1 MNAIPRYRS
10 FGGPA
15 LFSAGFRPFF
25 LGSAIWAALAV
36 PLWLALYRGLFALP
50 TALAPTVWHAHELIY
65 GYGAATVA
73 GFLLTAIP
81 NWTGRMPLQGAP
93 LIALFAAWFAG
104 RIAILLSGVLGPWAA
119 AVVDLAFPAAFTLA
133 VAREIVVGRNWHNLA
148 VVFGLALIGM
158 GNALVHLEAVGLAQ
172 TADLGNRL
180 GIAILVNLIA
190 VIGGR
195 IVPSFTGNW
204 LRKTKPEASMPAP
217 SGIVDKVAL
226 AVIATGVVWWAF
238 VPDGAVTSIGLMAA
252 GVAAGVRLMRWRGFA
267 TLAEPLLFV
276 LHVGYAW
283 LAVGLVVFGANGLYP
298 LVLPSAGLHA
308 LTAGAIG
315 TMTLAVMTR
324 ASLGHTGHELKASGG
339 TTAIYVLVNAAAALR
354 ILAPSLSDHG
364 DAAMTLSGATW
375 AAAFLLFAVL
385 YGPLLLRPRA

>member
-1 MNAIPRYRS
+1 MSAIPRYRP

-25 LGSAIWAALAV
+25 LGGAIWAAIAV
-36 PLWLALYRGLFALP
+36 PLWLALYRGALVLP
-50 TALAPTVWHAHELIY
+50 TALPPTVWHAHELIY
-65 GYGAATVA
+65 GYGGAIVA

-81 NWTGRMPLQGAP
+81 NWTGRMPLQGVP
-93 LIALFAAWFAG
+93 LIALFVTWCAG
-104 RIAILLSGVLGPWAA
+104 RIAVLLSGAVGPLAA

-133 VAREIVVGRNWHNLA
+133 VAREIVTGRNWHNLA
-148 VVFGLALIGM
+148 VVLGLALIGV
-158 GNALVHLEAVGLAQ
+158 GNALVHLEAVGAAQ

-180 GIAILVNLIA
+180 GIAILLNLIA

-204 LRKTKPEASMPAP
+204 LRKTKPDAP
-217 SGIVDKVAL
+217 VPKPSDVVDKGAL
-226 AVIATGVVWWAF
+226 MVIAVGVLGWAL
-238 VPDGAVTSIGLMAA
+238 VPDGALTPFGLTAA
-252 GVAAGVRLMRWRGFA
+252 GLAAGIRLMRWRGLA

-283 LAVGLVVFGANGLYP
+283 LAIGLLLFGANALYP
-298 LVLPSAGLHA
+298 LLLPSAGLHA
-308 LTAGAIG
+308 LTTGAIG

-324 ASLGHTGHELKASGG
+324 ASLGHTGRELHAGAGSA
-339 TTAIYVLVNAAAALR
+339 AIYVLVTAAAALR
-354 ILAPSLSDHG
+354 VLAPSLPVYSDE
-364 DAAMTLSGATW
+364 AMTAAGAAW
-375 AAAFLLFAVL
+375 AAAFLLFALL